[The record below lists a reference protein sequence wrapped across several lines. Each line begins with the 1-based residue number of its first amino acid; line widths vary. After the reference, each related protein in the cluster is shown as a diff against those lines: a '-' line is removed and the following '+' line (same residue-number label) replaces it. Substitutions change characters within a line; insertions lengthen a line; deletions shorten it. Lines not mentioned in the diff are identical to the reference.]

1 MNPNFQSTPI
11 KIGDRLYT
19 STNLGQAAA
28 LDPVTG
34 EELWRYDPYASGLRD
49 VIGGRSNR
57 GVAYWSDGTSER
69 VFLASGEYLVSLDAA
84 TGLSDEAFGNGGA
97 VDLAAD
103 EGTEGA
109 LSILPIAG
117 GENLPRGGQ
126 GERRGRLG
134 DGDGR
139 RHVGSA
145 DDVSLQRP
153 AVQRSRDRRPRHAGT
168 AGSRS
173 RCRWS
178 ATNVWRPAR
187 SCS

>member
-117 GENLPRGGQ
+117 GKTFRAGDKES
-126 GERRGRLG
+126 GEVVWEMEMAAGTSGAPMTYLSNGRQFNVVAIGDRDTPGRLVALALPLVG
-134 DGDGR
+134 D
-139 RHVGSA
+139 
-145 DDVSLQRP
+145 
-153 AVQRSRDRRPRHAGT
+153 
-168 AGSRS
+168 
-173 RCRWS
+173 
-178 ATNVWRPAR
+178 
-187 SCS
+187 